1 MKSRAEFK
9 PAPALDFNLG
19 VDIYSYRIRP
29 LLTDSGL
36 VLMEETIL
44 QKRACHGEAAGV
56 SYAN

>member
-19 VDIYSYRIRP
+19 FEVYSYGIPP

-36 VLMEETIL
+36 ILMEETVL
-44 QKRACHGEAAGV
+44 QKRACHDADASV